1 MHIALRR
8 KLMRARTAAREVLI
22 PSERRHV
29 AVRRRLA
36 GRYLKGDGIEIGALY
51 LPLRLPRGAAV
62 RYVDRLSL
70 PELRA
75 HYPELAEYELVTPDI
90 VDDGERLESIADAST
105 DFVVANHLIEH
116 CQDPIGTLSAY
127 TRVLRD
133 GGILYLAAPDRRR
146 SRFDRKRAETTLQ
159 HLVDDHAHGP
169 EGSRATHYDEWA
181 RLGIDVPADEA
192 LSRARALEADGYSIH
207 FHTFTLTSFLGLLLH
222 CRAAYGIPLEVLA
235 AETNDHEFIV
245 VAQKNAALGAE
256 RPEMSAGRGSSRPL
270 WPFVVYDN

>member
-8 KLMRARTAAREVLI
+8 KLMRARTVAREVLVR
-22 PSERRHV
+22 SERRHV

-36 GRYLKGDGIEIGALY
+36 ARYLRGGGIEIGALY

-90 VDDGERLESIADAST
+90 VDDGERLDSIADAST

-127 TRVLRD
+127 ARVLRD

-146 SRFDRKRAETTLQ
+146 SRFDRKRAETTIQ
-159 HLVDDHAHGP
+159 HLVDDHEHGP
-169 EGSRATHYDEWA
+169 AGSRADHYDEWA
-181 RLGIDVPADEA
+181 HLGIDVPPDEA
-192 LSRARALEADGYSIH
+192 PSRARELEADGYSIH
-207 FHTFTLTSFLGLLLH
+207 FHTFTLTSFLSLLLH
-222 CRAAYGIPLEVLA
+222 CRTAYGIPLEVLA

-245 VAQKNAALGAE
+245 IAQKSAVPSAQ
-256 RPEMSAGRGSSRPL
+256 RHEMSAGRGSLRP
-270 WPFVVYDN
+270 F